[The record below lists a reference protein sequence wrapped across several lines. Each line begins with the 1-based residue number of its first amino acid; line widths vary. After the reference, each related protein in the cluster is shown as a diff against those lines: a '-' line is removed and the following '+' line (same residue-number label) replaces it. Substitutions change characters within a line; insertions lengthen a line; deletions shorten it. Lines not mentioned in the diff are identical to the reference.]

1 MLRHIGLSLAVILG
15 ASSSVL
21 AQGLIWSLP
30 KEDGASI
37 KFEGTYQ
44 QTEQRPGANEG
55 PLVLEWAS
63 HLWVKSVGKED
74 ADYKGEK
81 TPCRWIEIKVVTGR
95 IDQGAIETGTVGERI
110 YKVLVPEKAIEGRI
124 KDDRNLPVV
133 YLPIVKGFKKTNGK
147 DPAAKPITSNVLQIY
162 PVLGLVRDFKELE
175 ESPGNESVQV
185 GNETVEAKEFKGT
198 LEQES
203 LVSRFT
209 HEAKF
214 YRSKDVPFGLARW
227 TVTINQE
234 RKAEAEPRSAFK
246 PVSEI
251 KLEMTAREIA
261 ADAKSELITEPAP
274 AAAADAAQAADN
286 ANQ

>member
-1 MLRHIGLSLAVILG
+1 MLRSLCLTLAVLA
-15 ASSSVL
+15 ASSSAW

-30 KEDGASI
+30 KEDGMSV
-37 KFEGTYQ
+37 KFEGSYK
-44 QTEQRPGANEG
+44 QTEQRPGSNDG
-55 PLVLEWAS
+55 PLELEWAQ

-74 ADYKGEK
+74 AEYKGEK
-81 TPCRWIEIKVVTGR
+81 TPCRWVEIKVVTGR
-95 IDQGAIETGTVGERI
+95 INQGAIDTGSVGERI

-124 KDDRNLPVV
+124 TDDRNLPIV
-133 YLPIVKGFKKTNGK
+133 YVPIVKGYRKINGK

-175 ESPGNESVQV
+175 ESPGMESVQV
-185 GNETVEAKEFKGT
+185 GNDTFEAKEFKGN

-214 YRSKDVPFGLARW
+214 YRAKDVPFGLARW

-246 PVSEI
+246 PVTEI

-261 ADAKSELITEPAP
+261 SDAKSELIT
-274 AAAADAAQAADN
+274 DAAPVAAEA
-286 ANQ
+286 ANQQ

>member
-1 MLRHIGLSLAVILG
+1 MLRRFCLTVALLCG
-15 ASSSVL
+15 ASSSVW

-30 KEDGASI
+30 KDDGASI

-44 QTEQRPGANEG
+44 QTEQRPGSNDG
-55 PLVLEWAS
+55 PLTLEWAS
-63 HLWVKSVGKED
+63 HLWVKSVGQEE

-95 IDQGAIETGTVGERI
+95 INQGAIDTGSVGERI
-110 YKVLVPEKAIEGRI
+110 YKVLVPEKVIAGRI
-124 KDDRNLPVV
+124 KDDRNLPIV
-133 YLPIVKGFKKTNGK
+133 YLPIVKGFRKVNGK
-147 DPAAKPITSNVLQIY
+147 DPAAKPITSSVLQIY

-175 ESPGNESVQV
+175 ESPGMESVQV
-185 GNETVEAKEFKGT
+185 GNETVEAKEYKGN

-246 PVSEI
+246 PVCEI

-261 ADAKSELITEPAP
+261 TDAKSELITDP
-274 AAAADAAQAADN
+274 AAAPVGAEANN

>member
-1 MLRHIGLSLAVILG
+1 MLRRLCLTLAVLA
-15 ASSSVL
+15 ASSSAW

-30 KEDGASI
+30 KEDGMSV
-37 KFEGTYQ
+37 KFEGSYK
-44 QTEQRPGANEG
+44 QTEQRPGSNDG
-55 PLVLEWAS
+55 PLELEWAQ

-81 TPCRWIEIKVVTGR
+81 TPCRWVEIKVVTGR
-95 IDQGAIETGTVGERI
+95 INQGAIDTGSVGERI

-124 KDDRNLPVV
+124 KDDRNLPIV
-133 YLPIVKGFKKTNGK
+133 YVPIVKGFRKINGK

-175 ESPGNESVQV
+175 ESPGMESVQV
-185 GNETVEAKEFKGT
+185 GNDTFEAKEFKGN

-251 KLEMTAREIA
+251 KLEMTAREITS
-261 ADAKSELITEPAP
+261 DAKSELITEAAP
-274 AAAADAAQAADN
+274 VAAEN
-286 ANQ
+286 ANQQ